1 MNYLFLAI
9 AIISEVIATSSLKAS
24 RGFTQLQPSILVV
37 VGYASAF
44 YFLSLTLRSIP
55 VAVAY
60 AIWSGVGVAL
70 VALVA
75 WLFFGQRLDFPTIV
89 GIMLI
94 VTGVIVLNLFSK
106 SASH

>member
-24 RGFTQLQPSILVV
+24 RGFTLLQPSILVV

>member
-1 MNYLFLAI
+1 
-9 AIISEVIATSSLKAS
+9 
-24 RGFTQLQPSILVV
+24 
-37 VGYASAF
+37 
-44 YFLSLTLRSIP
+44 
-55 VAVAY
+55 VAY

-89 GIMLI
+89 GITLI